1 MLREGPIPASVHGLI
16 EYALAVLFIVAPFL
30 LDFASGAATAASIV
44 VGVLIIAVAATTAG
58 PTGIVNQI
66 PLPAHLVVDFI
77 LVAFLIAAP
86 FVFGF
91 SGETNPTA
99 FFIALGVAHLLVTL
113 ATRFLKD
120 AAAESPGA

>member
-16 EYALAVLFIVAPFL
+16 EYAAAVLFIVAPFL
-30 LDFASGAATAASIV
+30 LDFESGAATAASIV

-66 PLPAHLVVDFI
+66 PQPAHLVVDFI

-86 FVFGF
+86 FIFGF
-91 SGETNPTA
+91 SGEGNPTA
-99 FFIALGVAHLLVTL
+99 FFIALGIVHLLVTL
-113 ATRFLKD
+113 ATRFVKD
-120 AAAESPGA
+120 AAAEAPGA